1 MTSAVSSILS
11 SIDRLSLSERQ
22 EVVLGLIE
30 WEPDPE
36 LLIGLRP
43 LELQALS
50 ECRLTVTEQTRLS
63 ELLDRNSD
71 GALSSEES
79 IELERLVEYTDQLTL
94 LKTRARHTL
103 RQLTA
108 AWIDRRSFGFVP
120 CGYYMLNI
128 RLMRINDRTSQRQRL
143 F

>member
-1 MTSAVSSILS
+1 MMTSAVASILS

-30 WEPDPE
+30 REPDPE

-43 LELQALS
+43 VELQALS
-50 ECRLTVTEQTRLS
+50 ECRLTVTEQARLS

-94 LKTRARHTL
+94 LKTLARHTL

-108 AWIDRRSFGFVP
+108 A
-120 CGYYMLNI
+120 
-128 RLMRINDRTSQRQRL
+128 
-143 F
+143 

>member
-1 MTSAVSSILS
+1 MTSAVASILS

-30 WEPDPE
+30 REPDPE

-43 LELQALS
+43 VELQALS

-103 RQLTA
+103 RQLTVA
-108 AWIDRRSFGFVP
+108 
-120 CGYYMLNI
+120 
-128 RLMRINDRTSQRQRL
+128 
-143 F
+143 

>member
-1 MTSAVSSILS
+1 MTSAVASILS

-30 WEPDPE
+30 RESDPE

-43 LELQALS
+43 VELQALS

-71 GALSSEES
+71 GTLSSEES

-108 AWIDRRSFGFVP
+108 A
-120 CGYYMLNI
+120 
-128 RLMRINDRTSQRQRL
+128 
-143 F
+143 

>member
-1 MTSAVSSILS
+1 MTSAVASILS

-22 EVVLGLIE
+22 EVVLGLLE
-30 WEPDPE
+30 REQDPE

-43 LELQALS
+43 VELQALS
-50 ECRLTVTEQTRLS
+50 ECRLTVMEQARLS

-103 RQLTA
+103 RQLA
-108 AWIDRRSFGFVP
+108 AA
-120 CGYYMLNI
+120 
-128 RLMRINDRTSQRQRL
+128 
-143 F
+143 

>member
-1 MTSAVSSILS
+1 MTSAVASILS
-11 SIDRLSLSERQ
+11 PIDRLSLSERQ

-30 WEPDPE
+30 RESDPE
-36 LLIGLRP
+36 LLIGLRSV
-43 LELQALS
+43 ELQALS
-50 ECRLTVTEQTRLS
+50 ECRLTVMEQARLS

-103 RQLTA
+103 RQSTA
-108 AWIDRRSFGFVP
+108 A
-120 CGYYMLNI
+120 
-128 RLMRINDRTSQRQRL
+128 
-143 F
+143 

>member
-1 MTSAVSSILS
+1 MTSAVASILS

-30 WEPDPE
+30 REPDPE

-43 LELQALS
+43 VELQALS
-50 ECRLTVTEQTRLS
+50 ECRLTVMEQARLS

-103 RQLTA
+103 RQLTVA
-108 AWIDRRSFGFVP
+108 
-120 CGYYMLNI
+120 
-128 RLMRINDRTSQRQRL
+128 
-143 F
+143 

>member
-1 MTSAVSSILS
+1 MTSTVASILS
-11 SIDRLSLSERQ
+11 SIDRLSPLERQ

-30 WEPDPE
+30 RQPDPE

-43 LELQALS
+43 VELQALS
-50 ECRLTVTEQTRLS
+50 ECRLTVIEQARLS

-71 GALSSEES
+71 GALSSEEA

-103 RQLTA
+103 RQLA
-108 AWIDRRSFGFVP
+108 VA
-120 CGYYMLNI
+120 
-128 RLMRINDRTSQRQRL
+128 
-143 F
+143 

>member
-1 MTSAVSSILS
+1 MMTSAVASILS

-30 WEPDPE
+30 REPDPE

-43 LELQALS
+43 VELQALS
-50 ECRLTVTEQTRLS
+50 ECRLTVTEQARLS

-103 RQLTA
+103 RQLTVA
-108 AWIDRRSFGFVP
+108 
-120 CGYYMLNI
+120 
-128 RLMRINDRTSQRQRL
+128 
-143 F
+143 